1 MTTSARTRKQVFPTK
16 IISNIE
22 ISSKVHLLELEKN
35 INFKAGQVIAAT
47 LDPSE
52 STRLYSIASG
62 PNEKTLQILFDIVED
77 GQLTPPMSKLKKGDT
92 LYISK
97 PFGRFTNPTPDSWW
111 IATGTGIA
119 PFASM
124 IKDIDSKEI
133 TLLHGARKVSQF
145 YFDTI
150 FKEKLGEKYL
160 RFCTTESNSEINHG
174 RVTHF
179 LKNSNQIVPERKY
192 YLCGSPDMVVEVRDI
207 LLSKEVPFENIIA
220 EIYF

>member
-1 MTTSARTRKQVFPTK
+1 MTNSARRRKEVFPTK

-22 ISSKVHLLELEKN
+22 ISEKVHLLELEKN
-35 INFKAGQVIAAT
+35 FDFKAGQVVAAT
-47 LDPSE
+47 IDPLN
-52 STRLYSIASG
+52 STRLYSIASA
-62 PNEKTLQILFDIVED
+62 PSDETIQILFDIVED

-119 PFASM
+119 PFSSM
-124 IKDIDSKEI
+124 VKDIDSKNI
-133 TLLHGARKVSQF
+133 TLLHGARKISQF
-145 YFDTI
+145 YFDTL
-150 FKEKLGEKYL
+150 FKEKLGENYL
-160 RFCTTESNSEINHG
+160 RFCTTESNSEINCG
-174 RVTHF
+174 RVTNF
-179 LKNSNQIVPERKY
+179 LKDSDQILPERKY

-207 LLSKEVPFENIIA
+207 LLSKDVPFENIIA